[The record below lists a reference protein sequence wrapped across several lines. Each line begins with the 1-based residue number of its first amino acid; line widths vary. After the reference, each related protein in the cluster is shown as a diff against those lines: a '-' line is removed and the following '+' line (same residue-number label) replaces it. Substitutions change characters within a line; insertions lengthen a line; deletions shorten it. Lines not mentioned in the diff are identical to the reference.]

1 MTAVRGSALL
11 APRESRFPAPLNA
24 KQDEEQLEISEAKPA
39 LSVVVPVYNEEENV
53 TVLVD
58 RVRESLGRGTD
69 WELVLVNDGSK
80 DGTAAVM
87 ARLGAED
94 PRVRPFSLA
103 RNYGQSTAMQAGFD
117 QARGKVIVSMDGD
130 LQNDPQ
136 DIPNLV
142 ARLGEGYDLVAGYR
156 MRRQDKLIS
165 RKIPSWIANR
175 IIRRVTGVNIRDN
188 GCSLKAYRRELF
200 DRMRLYS
207 DMHRFIPAM
216 AASLAGARITEMPVR
231 HHARLHGSSKY
242 GISRVLK
249 VLADLLTIAM
259 IRSFRDRPLVMFGAG
274 AGISFCFGLAFVAAT
289 TVAVLSFREVKAN
302 ALVFPGAA
310 VLWFGLSFFLLMLG
324 LIGEAV
330 LSSHLEEGKSRVLMR
345 ERAR

>member
-1 MTAVRGSALL
+1 MPVRV
-11 APRESRFPAPLNA
+11 
-24 KQDEEQLEISEAKPA
+24 
-39 LSVVVPVYNEEENV
+39 SVVVPVYNEEENV
-53 TVLVD
+53 PVLVGA
-58 RVRESLGRGTD
+58 VRDALGGGD
-69 WELVLVNDGSK
+69 SWELLLVDDGSK
-80 DGTAAVM
+80 DGSGDVIRRIA
-87 ARLGAED
+87 GED
-94 PRVRPFSLA
+94 ARVRLVPLA

-117 QARGKVIVSMDGD
+117 QARGAVIVSMDGD
-130 LQNDPQ
+130 LQNDPR
-136 DIPNLV
+136 DIPQLV
-142 ARLGEGYDLVAGYR
+142 ARLDEGFDLVAGYR
-156 MRRQDKLIS
+156 LRRQDKLVS

-231 HHARLHGSSKY
+231 HHARLHGKSKY

-259 IRSFRDRPLVMFGAG
+259 IRSFRDRPLIMFGIG
-274 AGISFCFGLAFVAAT
+274 AGISLMLGLAFVAAT
-289 TVAVLSFREVKAN
+289 TVAVVSFRAVKAN

-330 LSSHLEEGKSRVLMR
+330 LSGQTEEGKSRVLLR
-345 ERAR
+345 EISP

>member
-1 MTAVRGSALL
+1 MPVRV
-11 APRESRFPAPLNA
+11 
-24 KQDEEQLEISEAKPA
+24 
-39 LSVVVPVYNEEENV
+39 SVVVPVYNEEENV
-53 TVLVD
+53 PVLVD
-58 RVRESLGRGTD
+58 AVRDALGEGD
-69 WELVLVNDGSK
+69 SWELLLVDDGSK
-80 DGTAAVM
+80 DGSRDVIRAIG
-87 ARLGAED
+87 RRD
-94 PRVRPFSLA
+94 PRIQLVPLA

-117 QARGKVIVSMDGD
+117 QASGDVIVSMDGD
-130 LQNDPQ
+130 LQNDPR
-136 DIPNLV
+136 DIPQLV
-142 ARLGEGYDLVAGYR
+142 AKLDEGFDLVAGYR
-156 MRRQDKLIS
+156 LRRQDKLVS

-175 IIRRVTGVNIRDN
+175 IIRRITGVNIRDN

-259 IRSFRDRPLVMFGAG
+259 IRSFRDRPLVMFGVASG
-274 AGISFCFGLAFVAAT
+274 AAFTLGLAFVAAT

-310 VLWFGLSFFLLMLG
+310 VLWFGLSFYLLMLG

-330 LSSHLEEGKSRVLMR
+330 LSGHTEEGKSKILLR
-345 ERAR
+345 ETPG